1 MPDWVTEA
9 IILALI
15 AMAGAAIGGWCKLWG
30 DMRRM
35 KLDYQA
41 KIHKTDQE
49 QTATNVAARL
59 EFEKLT
65 LQRIDQLT
73 EHLSSNEQELTAL
86 RGEVATLREEN
97 VGLRAR
103 VRDLEKENATLRAE
117 LARICGANKVGGEK
131 QRKAE

>member
-1 MPDWVTEA
+1 MPNWVTEG

-15 AMAGAAIGGWCKLWG
+15 TWAGGAIAGGCKLWG

-35 KLDYQA
+35 KTDYQA
-41 KIHKTDQE
+41 QIRKLDQE

-59 EFEKLT
+59 EFERLT

-73 EHLSSNEQELTAL
+73 DHLNLNETELAEL
-86 RGEVATLREEN
+86 RKEVATLREEN

-103 VRDLEKENATLRAE
+103 VRDLEKENAELRAE
-117 LARICGANKVGGEK
+117 LARICGERQK
-131 QRKAE
+131 QQGKAE

>member
-15 AMAGAAIGGWCKLWG
+15 AMTGAAIGGGCKLWG

-35 KLDYQA
+35 QVDYQA
-41 KIHKTDQE
+41 QIRKLDHD
-49 QTATNVAARL
+49 QTATNAAARL
-59 EFEKLT
+59 EFERLT

-73 EHLSSNEQELTAL
+73 EHLSVNEQELTAL

-103 VRDLEKENATLRAE
+103 VRDLEKENAELRAE
-117 LARICGANKVGGEK
+117 LARICGER
-131 QRKAE
+131 QRQGKAE